1 MAEQDIRW
9 THDVEAA
16 LGEAR
21 TQSRSVL
28 LDFTAAP
35 M

>member
-1 MAEQDIRW
+1 MAEKEIRW
-9 THDVEAA
+9 THDVDAA
-16 LGEAR
+16 VAGAR
-21 TQSRSVL
+21 SRSREVL